1 MICIERATAADAAA
15 ILDLQYRAYQ
25 SEAERYH
32 DWQLPPLTQT
42 YAQLLVEIE
51 QQICLK
57 ATRGTLLAGSV
68 RAYLAGDTGYIGRL
82 IVAPAQQRQGVGTRL
97 MEAIERALPEVTRFE
112 LFTGSRSE
120 HSLALYHKLGYRVVR
135 SEYVHPHLTLV
146 YLEKRARPA

>member
-1 MICIERATAADAAA
+1 MIRIERATPADAAA

-25 SEAERYH
+25 GEAERYH

-42 YAQLLVEIE
+42 YAQLLAEIE

-57 ATRGTLLAGSV
+57 AVLDNRLVGSV

-82 IVAPAQQRQGVGTRL
+82 IVEPAQQRQGIGTRL
-97 MEAIERALPEVTRFE
+97 MEAIEQTLPDATRFE

-120 HSLALYHKLGYRVVR
+120 HSLALYHRLGYRIVR
-135 SEYVHPHLTLV
+135 SAYVHPHLTLV
-146 YLEKRARPA
+146 YLEKLVRPA